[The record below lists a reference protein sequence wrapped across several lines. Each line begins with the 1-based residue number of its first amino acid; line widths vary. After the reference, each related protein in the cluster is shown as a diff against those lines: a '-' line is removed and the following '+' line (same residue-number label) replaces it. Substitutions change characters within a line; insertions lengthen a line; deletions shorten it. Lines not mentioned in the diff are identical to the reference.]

1 MLDSFDSVCYSTVT
15 IEKGKR
21 NGLVN
26 YCSVIVKFYRL
37 WWNCSVSNN
46 HPQRYLQNP
55 GREKVMDNI
64 TEIML
69 TTITLCFFV
78 ALFVVVLV

>member
-1 MLDSFDSVCYSTVT
+1 
-15 IEKGKR
+15 
-21 NGLVN
+21 
-26 YCSVIVKFYRL
+26 
-37 WWNCSVSNN
+37 
-46 HPQRYLQNP
+46 
-55 GREKVMDNI
+55 MDNI